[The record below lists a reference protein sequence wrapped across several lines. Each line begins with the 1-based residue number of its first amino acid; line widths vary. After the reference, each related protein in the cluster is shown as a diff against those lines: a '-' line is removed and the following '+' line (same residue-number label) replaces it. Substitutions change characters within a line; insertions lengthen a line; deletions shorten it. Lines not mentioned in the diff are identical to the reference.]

1 MFLFNRPLSHGHS
14 PSNLKDRKRAGLA
27 GDMGGAK
34 VLLLMLVIGWDKTM
48 CVNWN
53 PIPRKTVRHSGEWAK
68 TKAYTGGGGV
78 LHVNLRPLSLCSIDR
93 FYFILS
99 HSVII
104 LSSLCSFLLLFF
116 LPIFLFCFFSFFSF
130 FVSSLCC
137 PSLPYPGRS
146 QIRTSQPE
154 LFWLQTHISC
164 ALCTVVCCSLSE

>member
-78 LHVNLRPLSLCSIDR
+78 PPCKSETTVTLFYRPLLFHPLSLCHYPFFPLLFS
-93 FYFILS
+93 FAFFPS
-99 HSVII
+99 HF
-104 LSSLCSFLLLFF
+104 SFLFFFLFF
-116 LPIFLFCFFSFFSF
+116 FFCFFS
-130 FVSSLCC
+130 VLPL
-137 PSLPYPGRS
+137 PSLSG
-146 QIRTSQPE
+146 QISDKNFT
-154 LFWLQTHISC
+154 
-164 ALCTVVCCSLSE
+164 A